1 MRMKAVV
8 MLLHLEI
15 RCHDVKC
22 HRKPQSHATLA
33 IHNLEDYRA
42 TSASLSRT
50 AVFHVEICK
59 KKTQWRFAV
68 KIKIA

>member
-15 RCHDVKC
+15 RCHDMKC

-33 IHNLEDYRA
+33 IQNLED
-42 TSASLSRT
+42 
-50 AVFHVEICK
+50 
-59 KKTQWRFAV
+59 
-68 KIKIA
+68 